1 MTRSPTSNVRRL
13 AVGRLIS
20 VTGGAAAYTALNYT
34 VWERTHSPY
43 MQALSLLLTFGVAGL
58 VGPLTGALGDRF
70 NRRTVMI
77 WSEAISAAF
86 FAAMVFAKDPGL
98 LIALAFGSAIAEL
111 PFFSASR
118 AAIPNLVESE
128 EHLSW
133 ANSLVSMGVHAG
145 IAVGP
150 VIGGGLVAI
159 LAPGD
164 TPLPDRLHMAGA
176 VVFGLNAISF
186 LISLAVTL
194 TVRGRFQEE
203 RSAEH
208 EAEHEG
214 LFAGAAYLLREP
226 VLRRMAI
233 AWLVFVLG
241 MGMGMVADAPL
252 AESFGTGGW
261 GFGLLIACWGV
272 GSVLGTV
279 FGRWMNA
286 RTEPLWMVFGA
297 AGVAVSAFGVGLFG
311 LFPLVLVSL
320 LVMGT
325 SDGISIVAENGIM
338 QRRTPDAVRS
348 RTMAA
353 LEAVLSLGL
362 AIAYL
367 AAGPI
372 LRLVEAQTVYVIAG
386 AFAIGATLVLLPLIR
401 LKTDDGR
408 TTGLGDRVRQPTTE
422 ERATV

>member
-1 MTRSPTSNVRRL
+1 MNRSPKSNVRRL
-13 AVGRLIS
+13 AIGRLIS

-34 VWERTHSPY
+34 VWERTHSPF

-77 WSEAISAAF
+77 WSEAISAIF

-128 EHLSW
+128 EDLSW

-159 LAPGD
+159 LAPGE
-164 TPLPDRLHMAGA
+164 TPPADRLYLAGA
-176 VVFGLNAISF
+176 VVFGLNTISF
-186 LISLAVTL
+186 LVSLAVTL
-194 TVRGRFQEE
+194 TVRGRFEEE
-203 RSAEH
+203 RSSEPRP
-208 EAEHEG
+208 EHEG
-214 LFAGAAYLLREP
+214 VLAGAMYLFRER

-261 GFGLLIACWGV
+261 GFGLLIACWGT

-286 RTEPLWMVFGA
+286 RTEPIWMVFGA

-325 SDGISIVAENGIM
+325 SDGVSIVAENGIM

-367 AAGPI
+367 AAGPV
-372 LRLVEAQTVYVIAG
+372 LRVVEAQTVYVIAG
-386 AFAIGATLVLLPLIR
+386 VFALGATFVLLPLIR
-401 LKTDDGR
+401 LRADDGR
-408 TTGLGDRVRQPTTE
+408 TGSLGDAVPEPTTE

>member
-1 MTRSPTSNVRRL
+1 MNRSSKSNVRRL
-13 AVGRLIS
+13 AIGRLIS

-34 VWERTHSPY
+34 VWERTHSPF

-77 WSEAISAAF
+77 WSEAISAVF
-86 FAAMVFAKDPGL
+86 FAAMVFAKDPGI

-128 EHLSW
+128 EDLSW

-159 LAPGD
+159 LAPGEM
-164 TPLPDRLHMAGA
+164 PSADRLYLAGA

-194 TVRGRFQEE
+194 TVRGRFEEE
-203 RSAEH
+203 RSSETH
-208 EAEHEG
+208 PEHEG
-214 LFAGAAYLLREP
+214 LMAGAMYLFRER
-226 VLRRMAI
+226 VLRRMAF

-261 GFGLLIACWGV
+261 GFGLLIACWGT

-297 AGVAVSAFGVGLFG
+297 AGVAFSAFGVGLFG

-367 AAGPI
+367 AAGPV
-372 LRLVEAQTVYVIAG
+372 LRVVEAQSVYVIAG
-386 AFAIGATLVLLPLIR
+386 VFALGATFVLLPLIR
-401 LKTDDGR
+401 LRADDGR
-408 TTGLGDRVRQPTTE
+408 TGSLGDAVPEPTTE

>member
-1 MTRSPTSNVRRL
+1 MNRSPKSNVRRL
-13 AVGRLIS
+13 AIGRLIS

-34 VWERTHSPY
+34 VWERTHSPF

-77 WSEAISAAF
+77 WSEAISAVF

-118 AAIPNLVESE
+118 AAIPNLVGSDED
-128 EHLSW
+128 LSW

-159 LAPGD
+159 LAPGE
-164 TPLPDRLHMAGA
+164 TPPADRLYLAGA
-176 VVFGLNAISF
+176 VVFGLNTISF
-186 LISLAVTL
+186 LVSLAVTL
-194 TVRGRFQEE
+194 TVRGRFEEE
-203 RSAEH
+203 RSSEPQP
-208 EAEHEG
+208 EHEG
-214 LFAGAAYLLREP
+214 VLAGAMYLFREQ

-261 GFGLLIACWGV
+261 GFGLLIACWGT

-279 FGRWMNA
+279 VGRWMNS

-367 AAGPI
+367 AAGPV
-372 LRLVEAQTVYVIAG
+372 LRVVEAQTVYVIAG
-386 AFAIGATLVLLPLIR
+386 VFALGATFVLLPLIR
-401 LKTDDGR
+401 LRADDGR
-408 TTGLGDRVRQPTTE
+408 TGSLGDAVPEPTTE

>member
-1 MTRSPTSNVRRL
+1 MNRSPKSNVRRL
-13 AVGRLIS
+13 AIGRLIS

-34 VWERTHSPY
+34 VWERTHSPL

-77 WSEAISAAF
+77 WSEAISAVF

-118 AAIPNLVESE
+118 AAIPNLVGSDED
-128 EHLSW
+128 LSW

-159 LAPGD
+159 LAPGE
-164 TPLPDRLHMAGA
+164 TPPADRLYLAGA
-176 VVFGLNAISF
+176 VVFGLNTISF
-186 LISLAVTL
+186 LVSLAVTL
-194 TVRGRFQEE
+194 TVRGRFEEE
-203 RSAEH
+203 RSGEPQP
-208 EAEHEG
+208 EHEG
-214 LFAGAAYLLREP
+214 VLAGAMYLFRER

-261 GFGLLIACWGV
+261 GFGLLIACWGT

-279 FGRWMNA
+279 VGRWMNA

-325 SDGISIVAENGIM
+325 SDGVSIVAENGIM

-367 AAGPI
+367 AAGPV
-372 LRLVEAQTVYVIAG
+372 LRVVEAQTVYVIAG
-386 AFAIGATLVLLPLIR
+386 VFALGATFVLLPLIR
-401 LKTDDGR
+401 LRADDGR
-408 TTGLGDRVRQPTTE
+408 TGSLGDAVPEPTTE

>member
-1 MTRSPTSNVRRL
+1 MTRSPRSNVRRL
-13 AVGRLIS
+13 ATGRLIS
-20 VTGGAAAYTALNYT
+20 ITGGAAAYTALNYT

-58 VGPLTGALGDRF
+58 IGPLTGALGDRF
-70 NRRTVMI
+70 HRRTVMI
-77 WSEAISAAF
+77 WSEIISAAF
-86 FAAMVFAKDPGL
+86 FAAMVFAEDPGL

-118 AAIPNLVESE
+118 AAIPNLIESE
-128 EHLSW
+128 DQLSW
-133 ANSLVSMGVHAG
+133 ANSLVTMGTHAG

-150 VIGGGLVAI
+150 VIGGALVAL

-164 TPLPDRLHMAGA
+164 TPTGDQLHQAGA
-176 VVFGLNAISF
+176 VVFGLNSISF
-186 LISLAVTL
+186 LISLAITL
-194 TVRGRFQEE
+194 TIRGRFEAE
-203 RSAEH
+203 RPAEAD
-208 EAEHEG
+208 AEHEG
-214 LFAGAAYLLREP
+214 VLAGAVYLAREP
-226 VLRRMAI
+226 VLRRMAF

-252 AESFGTGGW
+252 AESFGVGGW
-261 GFGLLIACWGV
+261 GFGLLITCWGT

-279 FGRWMNA
+279 FGRWMTA

-311 LFPLVLVSL
+311 LFPLVLLSL

-325 SDGISIVAENGIM
+325 ADGISIVAENGIM
-338 QRRTPDAVRS
+338 QRRTPDSVRS

-362 AIAYL
+362 AAAYL
-367 AAGPI
+367 AAGPV
-372 LRLVEAQTVYVIAG
+372 LRVVEAQSVYVIAG
-386 AFAIGATLVLLPLIR
+386 FFALAATLVLLPLVR
-401 LKTDDGR
+401 LRTDGGR
-408 TTGLGDRVRQPTTE
+408 PPGPGEAVQQPTTG

>member
-1 MTRSPTSNVRRL
+1 MNRSPKSNVRRL
-13 AVGRLIS
+13 AIGRLIS

-34 VWERTHSPY
+34 VWERTHSPF

-77 WSEAISAAF
+77 WSEAISAVF
-86 FAAMVFAKDPGL
+86 FAAMVFARDPGL

-128 EHLSW
+128 EDLSW

-159 LAPGD
+159 LAPGEM
-164 TPLPDRLHMAGA
+164 PSADRLYLAGA

-186 LISLAVTL
+186 LVSLAVTL
-194 TVRGRFQEE
+194 TVRGRFEEE
-203 RSAEH
+203 RSSEPH
-208 EAEHEG
+208 PEHEG
-214 LFAGAAYLLREP
+214 LMAGAMYLFRER
-226 VLRRMAI
+226 VLRRMAF

-261 GFGLLIACWGV
+261 GFGLLIACWGT

-279 FGRWMNA
+279 FGRWMDA

-367 AAGPI
+367 AAGPV
-372 LRLVEAQTVYVIAG
+372 LRVVEAQSVYVIAG
-386 AFAIGATLVLLPLIR
+386 AFALGATFVLLPLIR
-401 LKTDDGR
+401 LRADDGR
-408 TTGLGDRVRQPTTE
+408 TGSLGDAVPEPTTE